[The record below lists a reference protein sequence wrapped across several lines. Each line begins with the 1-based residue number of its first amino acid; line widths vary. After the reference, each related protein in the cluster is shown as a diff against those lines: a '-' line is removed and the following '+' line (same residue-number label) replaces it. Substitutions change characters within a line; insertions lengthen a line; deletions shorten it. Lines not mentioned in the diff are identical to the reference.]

1 MRVKREKMQLSDEND
16 LRGRNM
22 VTFLMEKL
30 NIVFDGV
37 LQPHE
42 IVAAIAAVLLVAAV
56 IGVAIALIM
65 KTIRDVN
72 PRKSTIFSH
81 RKNKYKSRIGKNNKK
96 YM

>member
-1 MRVKREKMQLSDEND
+1 MIA
-16 LRGRNM
+16 
-22 VTFLMEKL
+22 FLMDKL

-42 IVAAIAAVLLVAAV
+42 IIAAVVAVLVVAAIIGLLLFLIRKAV
-56 IGVAIALIM
+56 
-65 KTIRDVN
+65 KDVN

-81 RKNKYKSRIGKNNKK
+81 RKNKYKSRIGKNNSK

>member
-42 IVAAIAAVLLVAAV
+42 IVAGIAAVLLVAAV

-81 RKNKYKSRIGKNNKK
+81 RKNKYKNRIGKNNKK

>member
-42 IVAAIAAVLLVAAV
+42 IVAAIAAVLLEWQS
-56 IGVAIALIM
+56 L
-65 KTIRDVN
+65 
-72 PRKSTIFSH
+72 
-81 RKNKYKSRIGKNNKK
+81 
-96 YM
+96 

>member
-1 MRVKREKMQLSDEND
+1 
-16 LRGRNM
+16 M
-22 VTFLMEKL
+22 VTFLMKKL

-42 IVAAIAAVLLVAAV
+42 IVAAIAAVLIVAAV
-56 IGVAIALIM
+56 IGVSIALIM
-65 KTIRDVN
+65 KAIRDVN

>member
-1 MRVKREKMQLSDEND
+1 MI
-16 LRGRNM
+16 
-22 VTFLMEKL
+22 TFLMEKL

-42 IVAAIAAVLLVAAV
+42 IIAAIAAILVVAVV
-56 IGVAIALIM
+56 IGLLIALIM

-72 PRKSTIFSH
+72 PRKSTLFRH

>member
-1 MRVKREKMQLSDEND
+1 MQLSDEND

-42 IVAAIAAVLLVAAV
+42 IVVAIAAVLLVAAV

-81 RKNKYKSRIGKNNKK
+81 RKNKYKNRIGKNNKK

>member
-1 MRVKREKMQLSDEND
+1 MQLSDEND

-37 LQPHE
+37 LQPNE

-81 RKNKYKSRIGKNNKK
+81 RKNKYKNRIGKNNKK

>member
-1 MRVKREKMQLSDEND
+1 MI
-16 LRGRNM
+16 
-22 VTFLMEKL
+22 TFLMEKL

-42 IVAAIAAVLLVAAV
+42 IIAAIAAILVVAVV
-56 IGVAIALIM
+56 IGLLIALIM

-81 RKNKYKSRIGKNNKK
+81 RKNRYKSRIGKNNKK

>member
-1 MRVKREKMQLSDEND
+1 MQLSDEND

-56 IGVAIALIM
+56 IGVIM

-81 RKNKYKSRIGKNNKK
+81 RKNKYKNRIGKNNKK

>member
-1 MRVKREKMQLSDEND
+1 MI
-16 LRGRNM
+16 
-22 VTFLMEKL
+22 TFLVEKL

-42 IVAAIAAVLLVAAV
+42 IIAAIAAILVVAVV
-56 IGVAIALIM
+56 IGLLIALIM

>member
-1 MRVKREKMQLSDEND
+1 MI
-16 LRGRNM
+16 
-22 VTFLMEKL
+22 TFLMEKL

-42 IVAAIAAVLLVAAV
+42 IIAAIAAILVVAVV
-56 IGVAIALIM
+56 IGLLIALIM

-81 RKNKYKSRIGKNNKK
+81 RKNKYKSRIGKNNTK